1 MARIRVPV
9 SNFSFGEIS
18 PALVTRT
25 DTNVYAN
32 AGSKVENFFLKNEGG
47 LLKRY
52 GINKIYEFDTAV
64 DLINK
69 TQQVRIIPFIF
80 SDDERYIIALE
91 HQQIRCFQIVF
102 TTGAVTLVQT
112 ITADVDGNTLPITD
126 TNLYEV
132 TYAQSGDTMF
142 LCHNTFQTRRLNRTS
157 LTTFEVENFTFE
169 TDTDETQIF
178 QPYHKFQGSGVT
190 LDPSAVSG
198 NGITLTTSSA
208 YWDITGSKT
217 GLNYLDSKHVGTVVR
232 YNKTEIDIVSVQS
245 ETQATGNIVSG
256 VELAQQLDK
265 DAYRTVDGTADVEVT
280 HIAHGLKTGDSITIS
295 KSGAVGGITAAN
307 LNGARTIQ
315 EVVDE
320 NHYIITAGQN
330 ANASVDGGGA
340 PKVTTHAPSTNWDE
354 QSYSAYRGYPA
365 AVAFHENRLWF
376 GGSIGQPD
384 GIWASR
390 SDSYFNFDTGDGE
403 DADALDLTASIG
415 EINSIRHIVSNRD
428 LQIFTST
435 SEFYIPAFS
444 SEPITPTNAM
454 IKRQTPFGASYVRPT
469 SYDGATIYVQ
479 KTGDVC
485 REYLYSDA
493 EAAYVSSSISSL
505 SSHLI
510 VEPIQLAVL
519 NGGLQRPESY
529 TFLVNL
535 DGTIAMFTS
544 NRAEKRAGWSQLTT
558 NGNFH
563 SICAVDERVFLVIA
577 YNKASASSPE
587 LKFVLCEFKPDA
599 NLDFSDTFSGTAGV
613 FDVSSHF
620 SNGAVVDALS
630 GTDYLGQFTV
640 ASGNV
645 DVSAVDKTVT
655 SVEIG
660 YGFNVEA
667 HTMPIDGIIQGGPL
681 TGQQRSISKVILD
694 VRNTLSV
701 KVNDNELI
709 LRNVTDDFSLGR
721 SSTTGKHEF
730 RFLGYNRDPVVKI
743 GQSSPLPLDING
755 LVAEVS
761 F

>member
-18 PALVTRT
+18 PSLVTRT
-25 DTNVYAN
+25 DTNVYSN

-52 GINKIYEFDTAV
+52 GIKKIFEFDTAV
-64 DLINK
+64 NLIDY

-80 SDDERYIIALE
+80 SDDERYIISLE
-91 HQQIRCFQIVF
+91 HQKIRCFQIVF
-102 TTGAVTLVQT
+102 TTGAIQLVET
-112 ITADVDGNTLPITD
+112 ITQDVDSATLPFTHNNIH
-126 TNLYEV
+126 EI

-142 LCHNTFQTRRLNRTS
+142 LCHNTFQTRELRRTS
-157 LTTFEVENFTFE
+157 LTDFEIGNFEFE
-169 TDTDETQIF
+169 SDTDNTKIF

-198 NGITLTTSSA
+198 NGITLTTSLP
-208 YWDITGSKT
+208 YFDTTGSLT
-217 GLNYLDSKHVGTVVR
+217 GSNYLDSKHVGTVIR

-245 ETQATGNIVSG
+245 STQATGNIVTG
-256 VELAQQLDK
+256 VDLSQQLDK

-295 KSGAVGGITAAN
+295 KSGAVGGISAGN
-307 LNGARTIQ
+307 LNGTRTVQ

-340 PKVTTHAPSTNWDE
+340 PKITTHAPSTHWDE

-390 SDSYFNFDTGDGE
+390 SDSYFNFDVGDGE

-505 SSHLI
+505 SPHLI
-510 VEPIQLAVL
+510 TKPIQLSVL

-563 SICAVDERVFLVIA
+563 SITTVDERVFLVIA
-577 YNKASASSPE
+577 YNKASVSSPE
-587 LKFVLCEFKPDA
+587 FKYILCEFDPNA
-599 NLDFSDTFSGTAGV
+599 NLDFSDTFTGTAGV
-613 FDVSSHF
+613 FNVSSHF
-620 SNGAVVDALS
+620 SNGAVVSVLS
-630 GTDYLGQFTV
+630 GTDFLGEFTV
-640 ASGNV
+640 AGGNV
-645 DVSAVDKTVT
+645 DVSGVDNTLT

-660 YGFNVEA
+660 FSFNVIA
-667 HTMPIDGIIQGGPL
+667 KTMPIDGAIQGGPL
-681 TGQQRSISKVILD
+681 TGQQRSISKVIVDLKD
-694 VRNTLSV
+694 TFSV
-701 KVNDNELI
+701 NVNDTELI
-709 LRNVTDDFSLGR
+709 LRNVNSNFSLGR
-721 SSTTGKHEF
+721 QPTTGKHEF
-730 RFLGYNRDPVVKI
+730 RFLGYGRDPVVTI
-743 GQSSPLPLDING
+743 SQSSPLPLDING
-755 LVAEVS
+755 LIAEVS

>member
-18 PALVTRT
+18 PSLVTRT
-25 DTNVYAN
+25 DTNVYSN

-52 GINKIYEFDTAV
+52 GIKKIYEFDTTV
-64 DLINK
+64 DLLNK
-69 TQQVRIIPFIF
+69 TQQVRIVPFIF

-91 HQQIRCFQIVF
+91 HQKIRCFQIVY
-102 TTGAVTLVQT
+102 TTGAVNLVAT
-112 ITADVDGNTLPITD
+112 ITADTDSETLPITD
-126 TNLYEV
+126 TNLNEI

-142 LCHNTFQTRRLNRTS
+142 LCHNTFQTRQLNRTS
-157 LTTFEVENFTFE
+157 LTTFEVNNFSFE
-169 TDTDETQIF
+169 SDTDNTQIF

-198 NGITLTTSSA
+198 NGITLTTSLP
-208 YWDITGSKT
+208 YWDTTGSAT
-217 GLNYLDSKHVGTVVR
+217 GSNFLDSKHVGTVIR
-232 YNKTEIDIVSVQS
+232 YNKTEIDITSVQS
-245 ETQATGNIVSG
+245 STQATGNIVTG
-256 VELAQQLDK
+256 VELSQDLDK

-280 HIAHGLKTGDSITIS
+280 HISHGLKSGDAVTIS
-295 KSGAVGGITAAN
+295 KSGAVGGITAGN
-307 LNGARTIQ
+307 LNGSRTIQ
-315 EVVDE
+315 EVIDE

-340 PKVTTHAPSTNWDE
+340 PRITTHAPTTNWDE

-390 SDSYFNFDTGDGE
+390 SDSYFNFDSGDGE

-435 SEFYIPAFS
+435 SEFYIPSFS

-454 IKRQTPFGASYVRPT
+454 IKRQTPFGASYVRPQ

-505 SSHLI
+505 SPHLI
-510 VEPIQLAVL
+510 TKPIQLSVL
-519 NGGLQRPESY
+519 NGGLNRPESY

-558 NGNFH
+558 QGFFH
-563 SICAVDERVFLVIA
+563 SICTVDDRVFLVVA
-577 YNKASASSPE
+577 YNKASTGSPDF
-587 LKFVLCEFKPDA
+587 KFVLTEFEPSS
-599 NLDFSDTFSGTAGV
+599 NLDFSDTFTGTASV

-620 SNGAVVDALS
+620 SNGAVVDVLS
-630 GTDYLGQFTV
+630 GTDYLGEFTV
-640 ASGNV
+640 AGGNV
-645 DVSAVDKTVT
+645 DVSAVDATLT

-660 YGFNVEA
+660 FRFSVNA
-667 HTMPIDGIIQGGPL
+667 HTMPIDGAIQGGPL

-694 VRNTLSV
+694 VKDTLSV
-701 KVNDNELI
+701 NVNGSELI
-709 LRNVTDDFSLGR
+709 LRNVTDDFSQGR
-721 SSTTGKHEF
+721 SATTGKHEF
-730 RFLGYNRDPVVKI
+730 RFLGYGRDPVVKI
-743 GQSSPLPLDING
+743 SQSSPLPLDING
-755 LVAEVS
+755 LVTELS